1 MAAPPPAASG
11 NLLTRTKDS
20 VWSTFVDLI
29 LIPIDKGVLSVVPEV
44 GHLSPIILSIGT
56 AFVAL
61 VTLNF
66 PLMILAG
73 STVEAYFAYNAL
85 RSISSYSI
93 TPILGVADSQ
103 LPPDQR
109 KACKSFFQTLTPSRF
124 DYLMSKGLR
133 NDFPNSPLYFIC
145 FAAAYCI
152 QSMYFFSE
160 ESSEL
165 GPQYSNRPYLGIIAS
180 AMFIILY
187 TIYLLAFSCDTAFT
201 LVFTVILGLLV
212 GYLICYQNYLL
223 LGKNAVGLL
232 FIPSLARRTGM
243 DYLCV
248 TTNPSAGGVSMGP
261 FNNDNPWSKVYVSW
275 QTMPKVSSY
284 TVKFYTTNSANPSN
298 GSLYQTITTGDVRA
312 EMTYPFVASTYYYAT
327 VTGVNVDG
335 STTAPIPSAGAI
347 QVSPKYPQP
356 TLSADGKTVTFKPIS
371 TATSYTVF
379 FYSAPKTAADP
390 YLVGTFF
397 QSLSKDKEATETSAT
412 TYTVSATITIPAN
425 STIYATVVGKKG
437 NDRTMPYYS
446 EKKNTA

>member
-1 MAAPPPAASG
+1 MAAPTPTGKSIW
-11 NLLTRTKDS
+11 N
-20 VWSTFVDLI
+20 TFVELI
-29 LIPIDKGVLSVVPEV
+29 LIPIDKGVLAVVPEV
-44 GHLSPIILSIGT
+44 GHLSPIILSMGT

-103 LPPDQR
+103 LPPDER

-180 AMFIILY
+180 AMFIVLY
-187 TIYLLAFSCDTAFT
+187 TIYLLAFSCDSSFT
-201 LVFTVILGLLV
+201 LIFSVILGLLV

-223 LGKNAVGLL
+223 MGKNAVGLL
-232 FIPSLARRTGM
+232 FIPSLARRSGM
-243 DYLCV
+243 DYICV
-248 TTNPSAGGVSMGP
+248 TTNPSAVGVRMGP
-261 FNNDNPWSKVYVSW
+261 FKTGDTTVSVNW
-275 QTMPKVSSY
+275 QAIPNVSSY
-284 TVKFYTTNSANPSN
+284 KVQFYSTNSASPSN
-298 GSLYQTITTGDVRA
+298 GTAFGAPVTTGNLTATSGTV
-312 EMTYPFVASTYYYAT
+312 TKSTYYYAT
-327 VTGVNVDG
+327 VTGVAADG
-335 STTAPIPSAGAI
+335 SQGSPLPSSGAI
-347 QVSPKYPQP
+347 QAS
-356 TLSADGKTVTFKPIS
+356 
-371 TATSYTVF
+371 
-379 FYSAPKTAADP
+379 
-390 YLVGTFF
+390 
-397 QSLSKDKEATETSAT
+397 
-412 TYTVSATITIPAN
+412 
-425 STIYATVVGKKG
+425 
-437 NDRTMPYYS
+437 
-446 EKKNTA
+446 